1 MAQRRIGQRVKSLRE
16 DRDLDVGQL
25 AYKSGVS
32 VSMIH
37 RIEAGDRPN
46 TSGVILARLA
56 DALDTSTDYLLGRTN
71 DPSPL
76 LHPPGVSPQVQTY
89 VARALDIWT
98 ELEQVAPDLL
108 QRAVTLLTSQ
118 TELLIAAR
126 EAMRRPEATPQ
137 PTEEHET
144 DLNGR

>member
-16 DRDLDVGQL
+16 ERDLDVGQL
-25 AYKSGVS
+25 SYKSKVS

-37 RIEAGDRPN
+37 RLEAGDRPN

-126 EAMRRPEATPQ
+126 EAMRRPVGELQTV
-137 PTEEHET
+137 EEHENST
-144 DLNGR
+144 N